1 MADINS
7 KDFLEELDKIAA
19 MLRRDIEAK
28 ARKMDPSPEAIRAR
42 RKRVL
47 AGDFQFFVYT
57 YFPHHMWL
65 EEGASPSEFQQYFMD
80 WLPKALMLNSGWKH
94 WYVAPR
100 GEAKSTLG
108 CKLAPVYVAVLA
120 LLNDEAVCKETG
132 LKPLPLPIDYVIL
145 FGAEAKMPAKTLE
158 VVKTELLSNNNLS
171 LDFPE
176 LCQPSNHWKIGE
188 FTTAPGVRFESRGAD
203 QAVRGAFHGASRPKL
218 LLSDDIITDSEAKS
232 PTERESRWRF
242 LEASVQYL
250 GPPDGSVKFLG
261 VNTVLNSDDPI
272 SRAEHAP
279 GHIVHRFKA
288 IVNFPN
294 DMDRWRTCRDMMLR
308 NDKEAEKAAAAAGEA
323 LCKEDKPSF
332 KYWFKHKKVMSAGAK
347 TSWPSVRSLYD
358 LMAMWASNP
367 REFNR
372 EMQGIAKSD
381 DEQIFYRFD
390 IWVNRLAD
398 WIPYGAC
405 DPSMGKTATAD
416 PSAFLVGFWSRELK
430 KLHVEFESRKV
441 RGASML
447 LKDMLRAQ
455 REYNCRVWGF
465 ENNNAFDY
473 MRTDFK
479 SRALDQGIAL
489 PLRGVTATIS
499 QEERIAAL
507 EPFVTDDP
515 AQIAIHESCT
525 LLKGEMENWPQKQTE
540 HHFDLLCALSIL
552 WMVSST
558 GMGGIPNIG
567 SRKVTSGIRGYTS

>member
-1 MADINS
+1 MADISS
-7 KDFLEELDKIAA
+7 KDFLEELDEIAA
-19 MLRRDIEAK
+19 LLRRDIEAK
-28 ARKMDPSPEAIRAR
+28 ARQMDPSPEAIRAR

-47 AGDFQFFVYT
+47 GGDFEFFVYT

-65 EEGASPSEFQQYFMD
+65 EPDTEPSDFQQYFMD
-80 WLPKALMLNSGWKH
+80 WFPKALALASGWKH

-100 GEAKSTLG
+100 GEAKSTLA
-108 CKLAPVYVAVLA
+108 CKIAPLFVAVLG
-120 LLNDEAVCKETG
+120 LLQSEQVRMETG
-132 LKPLPLPIDYVIL
+132 LSAPALFLDFVIL

-176 LCQPSNHWKIGE
+176 MCKPSAHWKIGE
-188 FTTAPGVRFESRGAD
+188 FTTAQGVRFESRGAD

-232 PTERESRWRF
+232 PTERDSRWAF

-272 SRAEHAP
+272 SRADHAP

-288 IVNFPN
+288 IKSWPK
-294 DMDRWRTCRDMMLR
+294 DMDRWRDCRELMLR
-308 NDKEAEKAAAAAGEA
+308 ADKEAEKNAAAAGDA
-323 LCKEDKPSF
+323 LAKEDRPSF
-332 KYWFKHKKVMSAGAK
+332 KFYLKHFKAMSAGAE

-381 DEQIFYRFD
+381 EEQIFYRYE

-416 PSAFLVGFWSRELK
+416 PSAVLAGFWSRELK
-430 KLHVEFESRKV
+430 KLHVEYESRKV
-441 RGASML
+441 RGASQL
-447 LKDMLRAQ
+447 LKDIVKVQKEFGCVL
-455 REYNCRVWGF
+455 WGF

-473 MRTDFK
+473 MRSDFK
-479 SRALDQGIAL
+479 TRSLDQGIAL
-489 PLRGVTATIS
+489 PLRGVTSIVS

-507 EPFVTDDP
+507 EPFVTDEP
-515 AQIAIHESCT
+515 AQIAIHEKCT
-525 LLKGEMENWPQKQTE
+525 LLKGELDEWPEKQPN
-540 HHFDLLCALSIL
+540 HHYDLLCALSIL
-552 WMVSST
+552 WMISST
-558 GMGGIPNIG
+558 GMGGIPKVN
-567 SRKVTSGIRGYTS
+567 SRSVNRSIQGYSR

>member
-47 AGDFQFFVYT
+47 SGDFQFFVYT

-65 EEGASPSEFQQYFMD
+65 DAGASPSEFQQYFMD
-80 WLPKALMLNSGWKH
+80 WLPKALLLNSGWKH

-158 VVKTELLSNNNLS
+158 VVKTELLSNSNLS

-188 FTTAPGVRFESRGAD
+188 FTTAQGVRFESRGAD

-261 VNTVLNSDDPI
+261 VNTVLNNDDPI
-272 SRAEHAP
+272 SRAENAP

-288 IVNFPN
+288 IKTFPR
-294 DMDRWRTCRDMMLR
+294 DMDRWSECRELMIYA
-308 NDKEAEKAAAAAGEA
+308 DKEAEKAAAAGGGA
-323 LCKEDKPSF
+323 LAKEDRPSF
-332 KYWFKHKKVMSAGAK
+332 KFWLKHQKSMAAGAE

-372 EMQGIAKSD
+372 EMQGIAKGD
-381 DEQIFYRFD
+381 DEQIFYRYE

-398 WIPYGAC
+398 WLPYGAC
-405 DPSMGKTATAD
+405 DPSMGKTTTAD
-416 PSAFLVGFWSRELK
+416 PSAIVAGFWSRELK
-430 KLHVEFESRKV
+430 KLHIEYESRKV
-441 RGASML
+441 RGASLL
-447 LKDMLRAQ
+447 LKDIIKVQKEFGCL
-455 REYNCRVWGF
+455 VWGF

-473 MRTDFK
+473 MRSDFK
-479 SRALDQGIAL
+479 KRGLDEKVAL
-489 PLRGVTATIS
+489 PLRGVTSLIS

-507 EPFVTDDP
+507 EPFVTDMP
-515 AQIAIHESCT
+515 AQIAFHEKCT
-525 LLKGEMENWPQKQTE
+525 LLKGELEDWPQKQPG
-540 HHFDLLCALSIL
+540 HHFDLLCAASIL
-552 WMVSST
+552 WMIAST
-558 GMGGIPNIG
+558 GMGGMPKVG
-567 SRKVTSGIRGYTS
+567 SKKVQRSIQGYSS